1 MQAHDAGTILIVDDT
16 PANLA
21 FLSDALDEVG
31 YKVLVAID
39 SHSAINQLRHITP
52 DLILL
57 DVVMPGIDGFETC
70 RQLKSNGVTRE
81 IPIVFMTALDGTD
94 DIVRGF
100 GVGAVDYVTKPI
112 CHEEVLARIATR
124 LRCSRAIQRF
134 RDAVEVGDDTFI
146 AFDNEA
152 RITLIAPRAQDL
164 VLEYLGVYIA
174 EGVPLPE
181 PLRQQTDAQYGPAT
195 THPPATSARGIID
208 HHGKRL
214 IIRAAT
220 CAQSGRSMLVLEEDD
235 PARTPSVQELTA
247 AFGLTQREAEVI
259 LWVVKGKT
267 NRDIGLI
274 LSMSPRTVNK
284 HLEHIYIKLGVET
297 RTAAANKITA
307 AVY

>member
-1 MQAHDAGTILIVDDT
+1 MQVHDAGTILIVDDT

-39 SHSAINQLRHITP
+39 GYSAINQLRHITP

-124 LRCSRAIQRF
+124 LRCSRVIQRF
-134 RDAVEVGDDTFI
+134 RDAVEVSDDTFI
-146 AFDNEA
+146 AIDNEA
-152 RITLIAPRAQDL
+152 RITLIAPHAQGL
-164 VLEYLGVYIA
+164 VMEYLGVYVA
-174 EGVPLPE
+174 EGMPLPE
-181 PLRQQTDAQYGPAT
+181 PLRQQTKAQYGSAT
-195 THPPATSARGIID
+195 TRLPAFPARGTTD
-208 HHGKRL
+208 HHGKNL
-214 IIRAAT
+214 IIRMAT
-220 CAQSGRSMLVLEEDD
+220 CSRSGQSMLVLEENDL
-235 PARTPSVQELTA
+235 ARTPSAQELTV
-247 AFGLTQREAEVI
+247 AFGLTQREAEVA

-274 LSMSPRTVNK
+274 LGMSPRTVNK

-297 RTAAANKITA
+297 RTAAANKVTA